1 MNASITNNR
10 SLVIMRPKAD
20 EFGEFYQSY
29 IEKVGSGDI
38 IEILKDQMHETYT
51 LINSLTSKQARYQ
64 YAEGKWT
71 VKEVIGHLIDS
82 ERIFAYR
89 GLCFARNE
97 SKSQPGFDQDDY
109 VKEGNFKERDLQ
121 SLGDEYFSL
130 RNATI
135 ILYNSFTEEV
145 LLRKGTANDNTFSVR
160 ALAYIIAGHERHHL
174 EVLNDKYHIAI

>member
-1 MNASITNNR
+1 
-10 SLVIMRPKAD
+10 MRPEPNEYGA
-20 EFGEFYQSY
+20 FYRGY
-29 IEKVGSGDI
+29 IEQVGPGNI
-38 IEILKDQMHETYT
+38 VETLKDQMHETYT
-51 LINSLTSKQARYQ
+51 LINSLTAKQAGYR

-97 SKSQPGFDQDDY
+97 SKSLPGFDQDAY
-109 VKEGNFKERDLQ
+109 VDEGNFTERSTK

-135 ILYNSFTEEV
+135 VLFDSFSEEILS
-145 LLRKGTANDNTFSVR
+145 RQGIANDATFSVR
-160 ALAYIIAGHERHHL
+160 SLAYIIAGHEKHHL
-174 EVLNDKYHIAI
+174 NVLREKYHIS

>member
-1 MNASITNNR
+1 
-10 SLVIMRPKAD
+10 MRPQPEEYGA
-20 EFGEFYQSY
+20 FYEGY
-29 IEKVGSGDI
+29 IEEVGSGDI
-38 IEILKDQMHETYT
+38 IDILKDQMHETYT
-51 LINSLTSKQARYQ
+51 LINSLTAKQSRYR

-97 SKSQPGFDQDDY
+97 TKSQPGYDQDAY
-109 VKEGNFKERDLQ
+109 VEEGNFKERSLQ

-135 ILYNSFTEEV
+135 ILFNSFTEEV

-174 EVLNDKYHIAI
+174 KVLEDKYHIST

>member
-1 MNASITNNR
+1 
-10 SLVIMRPKAD
+10 MRPEPEEYGD
-20 EFGEFYQSY
+20 FYEGY
-29 IEKVGSGDI
+29 IEQVGSDDI
-38 IEILKDQMHETYT
+38 LEILKDQMHETFT
-51 LINSLTSKQARYQ
+51 LINSLTAKQAGYR

-97 SKSQPGFDQDDY
+97 DKSLPGFDQDEY
-109 VKEGNFKERDLQ
+109 VKEGNFKERSTQ

-135 ILYNSFTEEV
+135 ILFNSFTEEV
-145 LLRKGTANDNTFSVR
+145 LLRRGTANDNIFSVR

-174 EVLNDKYHIAI
+174 NVLRDKYHISS